1 MTRQTT
7 ALTRRIAAKPRWQV
21 NRRHFC
27 GLCAAGAAAQVAAC
41 SVNPATGRSSFT
53 GFMSP
58 SEERRVGAEQ
68 HPEIVKEFGG
78 EYGSAELRAYV
89 SAIGNRLAANT
100 ENAGQVN
107 YTFTILNS
115 DVVNAFALPGGY
127 VYITRGLMALADDEA
142 QLAGVI
148 GHEIGHVV
156 ARHSAER
163 YSKSVA
169 ANIGAAL
176 LGIAFGGGAAQ
187 AGANIAGLAIQSYSR
202 DQEFEA
208 DTLGIRYATRTG
220 YTADGMPG
228 FLEKLNQDS
237 ALQAKIAGRSPGE
250 VDQTNIMATHP
261 RTAERVA
268 RAMQAA
274 RVVRVANPRIGR
286 AEYLLQIDGIIY
298 GDDPAQGVIRGRRFL
313 HPGLAFTFE
322 VPQGYSLING
332 AASVTAVGPSNSQI
346 IFDLHPGKAPNVAMT
361 DYIARTWATNV
372 RLEGLEAVTVN
383 GMRAATGV
391 TRQNTSVGAA
401 DIRLLAILGSDGYIF
416 RFLFVTPVSLTARL
430 DEGLRRTTYSFRR
443 LSASEAG
450 DVRPMLLRIIQA
462 RRGDSF
468 TKLASALPFDSYRE
482 ERFAT
487 LNGIAEGAP
496 IQAGDRLKTVSF

>member
-1 MTRQTT
+1 MTRQAS

-58 SEERRVGAEQ
+58 SEEKRVGAEQ

-89 SAIGNRLAANT
+89 SNIGNRLAANT
-100 ENAGQVN
+100 ENAGQVT

-169 ANIGAAL
+169 ANIGAVL

-187 AGANIAGLAIQSYSR
+187 
-202 DQEFEA
+202 
-208 DTLGIRYATRTG
+208 
-220 YTADGMPG
+220 
-228 FLEKLNQDS
+228 
-237 ALQAKIAGRSPGE
+237 
-250 VDQTNIMATHP
+250 
-261 RTAERVA
+261 
-268 RAMQAA
+268 
-274 RVVRVANPRIGR
+274 
-286 AEYLLQIDGIIY
+286 
-298 GDDPAQGVIRGRRFL
+298 
-313 HPGLAFTFE
+313 
-322 VPQGYSLING
+322 
-332 AASVTAVGPSNSQI
+332 VTAVGPNNSQI

-450 DVRPMLLRIIQA
+450 DVRPLLLRIIQA